1 MLDLVSDSSARPRWD
16 AHVRTAGRGGR
27 ARSGCHQRTPVG
39 RRYASD
45 LQPGAEGEG
54 GGAGRGRGLGHSPRG
69 PKGLRVLPAV
79 ASPRSLQGDTP
90 RTTYENGN
98 APGAGAPGS
107 ASPSGARGRAPGS
120 APPSAFR
127 SADHGSRPVISS
139 HEPLPS
145 TCLTP
150 RTRLG
155 LRNPSRERWGTGGK
169 VQTRNPLHPNT
180 FPASVLKLRGRG
192 SEHILKNGWNVIS
205 EACGNSPSPDPC
217 YGLGPWAGRHTWAE
231 PHTCACRNCILGLVS
246 ASGQPYSF
254 FDLRQQKPSV

>member
-1 MLDLVSDSSARPRWD
+1 ME
-16 AHVRTAGRGGR
+16 T
-27 ARSGCHQRTPVG
+27 
-39 RRYASD
+39 RR
-45 LQPGAEGEG
+45 
-54 GGAGRGRGLGHSPRG
+54 
-69 PKGLRVLPAV
+69 
-79 ASPRSLQGDTP
+79 
-90 RTTYENGN
+90 
-98 APGAGAPGS
+98 GAGAPGS

-155 LRNPSRERWGTGGK
+155 LRNPSRERWGTGRK

-180 FPASVLKLRGRG
+180 FPAPVLKLRGRG

-231 PHTCACRNCILGLVS
+231 PHTCACRNLHPWTSICLWPALLL
-246 ASGQPYSF
+246 
-254 FDLRQQKPSV
+254 LRPSPTEAQCLKTDMKKSRTQTSSVRSPTWLQLRKISKITIV